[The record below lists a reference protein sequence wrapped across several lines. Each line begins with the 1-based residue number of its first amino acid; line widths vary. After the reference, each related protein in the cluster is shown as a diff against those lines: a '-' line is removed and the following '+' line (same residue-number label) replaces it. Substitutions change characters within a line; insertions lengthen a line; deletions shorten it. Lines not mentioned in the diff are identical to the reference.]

1 MPPQLEITFLA
12 SKEEQQVCRSQ
23 KNKINGKF
31 EEKSSNRLRFWSGDY
46 RCCRSAH
53 ASRFANSMNEKGFC
67 AAVCTRALLARVWEH
82 AVAVAR
88 EVPRDADFCAIGSD
102 PMAAAL
108 EGRSFRGLTQDWIA
122 RVHSVYRDE
131 RSCWIQLFKDGDAT
145 ASVLVRCSL
154 RATPEHISAVLT
166 GWVPTPALSLIVL
179 RVMAAA

>member
-1 MPPQLEITFLA
+1 
-12 SKEEQQVCRSQ
+12 
-23 KNKINGKF
+23 
-31 EEKSSNRLRFWSGDY
+31 
-46 RCCRSAH
+46 
-53 ASRFANSMNEKGFC
+53 MNEKGFC
-67 AAVCTRALLARVWEH
+67 AGLCTGSFLARVWEH
-82 AVAVAR
+82 SEAVVR

-131 RSCWIQLFKDGDAT
+131 RACWIQLFKDGDAS

-154 RATPEHISAVLT
+154 RATPDHISAVLA
-166 GWVPTPALSLIVL
+166 GWVPKPALSLIVL